1 MGQQTLLPAT
11 VITTAVT
18 AVVDGPRV
26 TDLDRA
32 RGVLLQGNFTYGS
45 GGTTLK
51 AWVQSS
57 ADGGATWHDVACFA
71 FTTASKRR
79 LFNLSARTAVA
90 SIATPGDAAL
100 ADDTSVDG
108 LLGDLLRVKYT
119 STGTY
124 AGNST
129 LTISAV
135 TR

>member
-1 MGQQTLLPAT
+1 MPQFSLLPAT
-11 VITTAVT
+11 VITAAVT
-18 AVVDGPRV
+18 GTIFGPTV
-26 TDLDRA
+26 MNLDHA

-45 GGTTLK
+45 SGTTLK
-51 AWVQSS
+51 VWVQSS
-57 ADGGATWHDVACFA
+57 VDNGVTWHDVACFA
-71 FTTASKRR
+71 FTTATKRR
-79 LFNLSARTAVA
+79 LFNLSARTAVS

-124 AGNST
+124 AGSST
-129 LTISAV
+129 ITISAV

>member
-1 MGQQTLLPAT
+1 MPQILLLPAV
-11 VITTAVT
+11 VITAAVT

-26 TDLDRA
+26 MDLDRA
-32 RGVLLQGNFTYGS
+32 RGVLLWADLVYGS
-45 GGTTLK
+45 SGTNIK
-51 AWVQSS
+51 VWVQSS
-57 ADGGATWHDVACFA
+57 ADGGVSWHDVACFA

-79 LFNLSARTAVA
+79 MFNLSARTAVA
-90 SIATPGDAAL
+90 SIATPTEGTM

-108 LLGDLLRVKYT
+108 LLGDRLRVKYT

-124 AGNST
+124 AGAST